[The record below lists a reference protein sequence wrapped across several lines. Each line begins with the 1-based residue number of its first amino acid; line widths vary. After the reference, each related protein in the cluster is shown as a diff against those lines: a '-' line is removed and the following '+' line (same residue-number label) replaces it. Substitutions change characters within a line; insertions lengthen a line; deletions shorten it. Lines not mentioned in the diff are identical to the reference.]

1 MIEWKNLLNT
11 LIQWATGT
19 GVKIL
24 VAVVLLYF
32 SFKLIN
38 ALARKI
44 EKKSSHNRKIDKTLL
59 NTFLYLGKILA
70 KGLVVVC
77 LVGYLGIDTSGLT
90 ALVTSLG
97 VCVGLAV
104 NGTLSN
110 LAGGALLLITRP
122 FKIDDYIEVAG
133 YAGTVEDIRIVSTKL
148 VTPDNK
154 VVYIPNSTVSTS
166 GIVNYS
172 EKPIRRVDLVFSI
185 AYSDDFKRAE
195 NIISSILETHE
206 NVLDDP
212 KPTVRIISHSES
224 SIDICC
230 RPWVK
235 KDDYWDVYFDI
246 TERVKQRFDESGIE
260 IPFRQVDVHM
270 KNEMTS
276 EKQREL
282 KKNREISS
290 V

>member
-1 MIEWKNLLNT
+1 MVEWKNILNT

-44 EKKSSHNRKIDKTLL
+44 EKKSSHNRKIDKTLM

-166 GIVNYS
+166 SIVNYS
-172 EKPIRRVDLVFSI
+172 EKDIRRVDLVFSI
-185 AYSDDFKRAE
+185 AYSDDFKKAE
-195 NIISSILETHE
+195 NIISAILETHE
-206 NVLDDP
+206 KVLEIP
-212 KPTVRIISHSES
+212 APTVRVLAQSES

-230 RPWVK
+230 RPWVRSA
-235 KDDYWDVYFDI
+235 DYWDVYFDI

-260 IPFRQVDVHM
+260 IPFKQLDVHV
-270 KNEMTS
+270 KHTKS
-276 EKQREL
+276 E
-282 KKNREISS
+282 
-290 V
+290 

>member
-1 MIEWKNLLNT
+1 MVEWKKILNT

-19 GVKIL
+19 GIKIL

-44 EKKSSHNRKIDKTLL
+44 EKKSSHNRKIDKTLM

-195 NIISSILETHE
+195 SIILSILETHE

-212 KPTVRIISHSES
+212 APIVRIVSHSES

-282 KKNREISS
+282 KKNREN
-290 V
+290 

>member
-1 MIEWKNLLNT
+1 MVEWKNILNT

-44 EKKSSHNRKIDKTLL
+44 DKKSSHNRKIDKTLM

-166 GIVNYS
+166 SIVNYS
-172 EKPIRRVDLVFSI
+172 EKDIRRVDLVFSI
-185 AYSDDFKRAE
+185 AYSDDFKKAE
-195 NIISSILETHE
+195 NIISAILETHE
-206 NVLDDP
+206 KVLEIP
-212 KPTVRIISHSES
+212 APTVRVLAQSES

-230 RPWVK
+230 RPWVRSA
-235 KDDYWDVYFDI
+235 DYWDVYFDI

-260 IPFRQVDVHM
+260 IPFKQLDVHV
-270 KNEMTS
+270 KHTKS
-276 EKQREL
+276 E
-282 KKNREISS
+282 
-290 V
+290 